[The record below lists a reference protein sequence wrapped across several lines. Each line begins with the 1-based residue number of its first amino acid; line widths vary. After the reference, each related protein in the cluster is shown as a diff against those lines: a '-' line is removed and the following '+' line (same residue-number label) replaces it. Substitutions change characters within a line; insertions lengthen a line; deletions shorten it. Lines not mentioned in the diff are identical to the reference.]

1 VSVIGARKMRRR
13 LWAACAVG
21 GCITLGGIGGLSA
34 LGQTPKVAPLS
45 GSSELT
51 YITPASGTAKS
62 PVVMLAAANGSEA
75 RALGPGSTAVL
86 SPNGRFVAA
95 VTVKSSQAANQSSLV
110 LYSASGKTGPKTL
123 RQSNEPL
130 TLVGWSPDSS
140 EIAVTD
146 GDSLVIVRLSGVARV
161 VASGTITG
169 ASFAPDTPDRLV
181 YASAASLLVSSK
193 VDLYVVSAAGGT
205 PLRITSDGL
214 SEYPLWGPNGIIFSH
229 EYSSANPAYQLWFI
243 NPRTDG
249 EQALT
254 DLTMPDG
261 FTGLEPI
268 AISKDGEHL
277 LANLNAPD
285 TSEAWVLNL
294 GAARPLPR
302 DLSAPGIA
310 TVGNAISHDGSTIL
324 LTDGY
329 GSPADADAAA
339 QSVEAVQWNGVKW
352 TVLARRGAF
361 ASWTR

>member
-1 VSVIGARKMRRR
+1 M
-13 LWAACAVG
+13 
-21 GCITLGGIGGLSA
+21 TLGGIGGLSA
-34 LGQTPKVAPLS
+34 LAMAPPASVLPR
-45 GSSELT
+45 GSAELT

-62 PVVMLAAANGSEA
+62 SEVMLAAANGNDA
-75 RALGPGSTAVL
+75 RALGPASTAVL
-86 SPNGRFVAA
+86 APNGRYVAA

-110 LYSASGKTGPKTL
+110 LYSASGKPGPKTL
-123 RQSNEPL
+123 RHSGGPL
-130 TLVGWSPDSS
+130 TLVGWSPDSR

-146 GDSLVIVRLSGVARV
+146 GDSLVVVRLSGVARV

-169 ASFAPDTPDRLV
+169 ASFAPNTPDRLV

-193 VDLYVVSAAGGT
+193 VDLYVVSAAGGAA
-205 PLRITSDGL
+205 LRLTNDGL
-214 SEYPLWGPNGIIFSH
+214 SEYPLWGPKGIIFSH
-229 EYSSANPAYQLWFI
+229 EYSSANPAYQLWFV
-243 NPRTDG
+243 NPQTDG

-254 DLTMPDG
+254 NLTMPEG

-285 TSEAWVLNL
+285 TSEAWVINLDAAHPVPREL
-294 GAARPLPR
+294 GA
-302 DLSAPGIA
+302 PGMA
-310 TVGNAISHDGSTIL
+310 TVGNAISRDGSMIL

-329 GSPADADAAA
+329 GSPADADATS
-339 QSVEAVQWNGVKW
+339 QSVDAVQWNGATS